1 MFLKKGIFQYR
12 NLGAEKILAIGFA
25 LMILLGTFILHLP
38 ICSTTGESIGWL
50 PALFTATS
58 ATCVTGLSML
68 DIAKSFSLFGK
79 ICILVLVQIGG
90 IGFMMFGTFIMIIL
104 GRRISLKNRLL
115 IRDAFNTNS
124 LSGIVRLYRTGF
136 TYTILIECIGACVLA
151 FRFVPMFG
159 WLKGAW
165 YSIFHSISAFCNA
178 GFDLF
183 GNNQSLMQFS
193 SDALVLLTISLLII
207 FGGIGFIVMDDV
219 LQKKFRLRRFSLHTK
234 IVLLMSAILIVI
246 GTLLLMLTEY
256 NNQGIWVNANAG
268 FAEKTLNLFFQSV
281 SLRTAGFTSIEL
293 EEVSNAGKIMSSI
306 WMFTGASPAST
317 GGGIK
322 TTTMFLLLL
331 QTWHEIR
338 GEQELSVFSKQ
349 ISRKQSARALAT
361 ILVSFSILIFS
372 SWLISFFEFHTNISF
387 IDIFY
392 NTTSAIGTVGLS
404 SFNIQNLSNASNIVL
419 IFVMFFGRV
428 GPLTIA
434 FAMGNRA
441 QNSST
446 KIQYPEE
453 RILIG

>member
-1 MFLKKGIFQYR
+1 MKKGIFQYR
-12 NLGAEKILAIGFA
+12 NFGAEKILAIGFA
-25 LMILLGTFILHLP
+25 LMVVIGAFLLHLP
-38 ICSTTGESIGWL
+38 LSSADGKSIGWL
-50 PALFTATS
+50 AAFFTSTS

-68 DIAKSFSLFGK
+68 DISQAFSFWGK
-79 ICILVLVQIGG
+79 LIILILVQIGG
-90 IGFMMFGTFIMIIL
+90 IGFMMFGTFILIIL

-115 IRDAFNTNS
+115 IRDAFNTDS
-124 LSGIVRLYRTGF
+124 LSGIVRLYRKGF
-136 TYTILIECIGACVLA
+136 TYTILIECIGALVLA

-159 WLKGAW
+159 WYKGLGF
-165 YSIFHSISAFCNA
+165 SIFHSISAFCNA

-183 GNNQSLMQFS
+183 GNNQSLMSFS
-193 SDALVLLTISLLII
+193 GDSLVLLTIAFLII
-207 FGGIGFIVMDDV
+207 FGGIGFIVIDDV
-219 LQKKFRLRRFSLHTK
+219 LEKKFVLRRFSLHTK
-234 IVLLMSAILIVI
+234 IVLFMSGVLIVL
-246 GTLLLMLTEY
+246 GTILLMLTEL
-256 NNQGIWVNANAG
+256 NNDGVWVSSSVS

-281 SLRTAGFTSIEL
+281 SLRTAGFTSIHL

-361 ILVSFSILIFS
+361 ILVSFSVLIFS
-372 SWLISFFEFHTNISF
+372 SWLISFFEFHAKTKF

-392 NTTSAIGTVGLS
+392 DTTSAIGTVGLS
-404 SFNIQNLSNASNIVL
+404 SVSVQSLSNASNIVL

-434 FAMGNRA
+434 FAMGNKP
-441 QNSST
+441 QNSTS